1 MNEHSKQASVLHPL
15 FLEKLPQKCVP
26 SRDAR
31 FEPIPCNAMTTEQ
44 SFGRVGPAF
53 KRYIFIVGASVQSS
67 GVLDFCCPCPF
78 TPRMLG
84 GGERGGK
91 NLGGGGGKG
100 GRVGGCGRGGGAG
113 GWLDPS
119 EWNDRWTPVRS
130 SVFDQV
136 SFGPTFQQGRFGQC
150 MNETVLDGT
159 CFRAIVCWL

>member
-1 MNEHSKQASVLHPL
+1 M
-15 FLEKLPQKCVP
+15 P

-53 KRYIFIVGASVQSS
+53 KRYIFIVGICTVIWCFR
-67 GVLDFCCPCPF
+67 LLLPLPF
-78 TPRMLG
+78 HPTNAG
-84 GGERGGK
+84 GKGERGVRNK
-91 NLGGGGGKG
+91 GGGGGS
-100 GRVGGCGRGGGAG
+100 GRGGGAG

-136 SFGPTFQQGRFGQC
+136 SFGPTFNRGD
-150 MNETVLDGT
+150 L
-159 CFRAIVCWL
+159 ASA